1 VADRGRTGS
10 AGCRWCVAAAHASA
24 ADAKMRGVIDKD
36 PRMNQLHGPLP
47 TRLPALAR
55 TAALALALACGPL
68 AAAPGDLPV
77 PATPAAK
84 TGDNKAN
91 VRTASL
97 PGRGLFVGD
106 QLSEYAK
113 GKLVDLIIDAMGL
126 EVEVVL
132 LVPTGPWQLDGGGHT
147 DRSLTDARMQ
157 SVRKFLTDRG
167 VESRRIF
174 VESRTDAKITE
185 PRLDVQMVGRPAVN

>member
-1 VADRGRTGS
+1 MAEPIAKDR
-10 AGCRWCVAAAHASA
+10 
-24 ADAKMRGVIDKD
+24 
-36 PRMNQLHGPLP
+36 RMNQAPGRLP
-47 TRLPALAR
+47 TALPSLAC

-68 AAAPGDLPV
+68 AAAPGDQPV

-84 TGDNKAN
+84 TQDNKAN

-106 QLSEYAK
+106 QLSDFAK
-113 GKLVDLIIDAMGL
+113 SKLVELIIDALGL

-147 DRSLTDARMQ
+147 DRSLTEARMQ

-167 VESRRIF
+167 VESKRIF

>member
-1 VADRGRTGS
+1 
-10 AGCRWCVAAAHASA
+10 
-24 ADAKMRGVIDKD
+24 
-36 PRMNQLHGPLP
+36 MNQAPGRLP
-47 TRLPALAR
+47 TFLPSLVF
-55 TAALALALACGPL
+55 AASLGLACGPL
-68 AAAPGDLPV
+68 VAAPGDQPV
-77 PATPAAK
+77 PAASAATP
-84 TGDNKAN
+84 GDSKAN

-113 GKLVDLIIDAMGL
+113 SKLVDLIIDALGL

-132 LVPTGPWQLDGGGHT
+132 LVPVGPWQLDGGGHT
-147 DRSLTDARMQ
+147 DRDLTDARMK

-167 VESRRIF
+167 VESKRIF